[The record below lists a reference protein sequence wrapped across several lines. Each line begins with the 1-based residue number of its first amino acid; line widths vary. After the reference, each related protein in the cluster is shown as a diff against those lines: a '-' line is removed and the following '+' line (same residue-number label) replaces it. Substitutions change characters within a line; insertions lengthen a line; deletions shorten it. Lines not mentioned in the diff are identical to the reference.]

1 MANEDT
7 EINGTDEGN
16 VIIGLSPEMERKAD
30 QRAKERAANARWSLE
45 IAVFLFA
52 ILILVIIL
60 ATYTKAGLEIVGPI
74 AIAGLGIVW
83 VAGWQRGKH
92 LYQRFYD
99 EEISRLQQDT
109 KKTLKEAV
117 KETVEETIEEQVQKA
132 LRERWR

>member
-1 MANEDT
+1 MASENT
-7 EINGTDEGN
+7 EINGTEEGN
-16 VIIGLSPEMERKAD
+16 IIIGLSPKMEKKAD
-30 QRAKERAANARWSLE
+30 QRAKERATNARWSLE
-45 IAVFLFA
+45 IALFLFA

-60 ATYTKAGLEIVGPI
+60 ATYTRVGLEIVGPI

-99 EEISRLQQDT
+99 EEIARLEQDT

-117 KETVEETIEEQVQKA
+117 KESVEETIEEQVQKA
-132 LRERWR
+132 FRERWR